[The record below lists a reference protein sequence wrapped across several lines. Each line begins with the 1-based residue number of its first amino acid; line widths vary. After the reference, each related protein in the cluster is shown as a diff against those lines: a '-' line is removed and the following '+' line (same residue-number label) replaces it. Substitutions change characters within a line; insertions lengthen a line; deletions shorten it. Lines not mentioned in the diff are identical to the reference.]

1 VAHRDR
7 RDDAQAHRLSAEVLS
22 SRALNRALLERQHL
36 LRRADMPVKD
46 MVEHLVGLQAQEIM
60 PPYYGL
66 WSRLDGFDPNELG
79 RLLQER
85 KVVRL
90 WLMRGTIHLAT
101 VEDALAF
108 KPLTQVVAERQH
120 RGGHYGRRMAGVD
133 IEALVET
140 ARELLA
146 EEPLGGRELGRRL
159 VARGFGDDA
168 EAIGNAA
175 RTHLPLVQVTPRGV
189 WGQRGQA
196 KLATIDSW
204 TGRELERE
212 PSIDDFVLRYLRAF
226 GPASVADIQ
235 NWSGLTRLREVVE
248 RLRERLVVFQ
258 DESGRELF
266 DLPDALRPDPD
277 VPAPVRLLGEYDN
290 VLLGHADRTR
300 IVPAGFPWAAMRAP
314 RRFVSNL
321 LVDGVLRAT
330 WWLEREGNAAA
341 IVGIRPF
348 GRLSN
353 QDRDDVEFEAQRMVD
368 FAAAEAT
375 TRDVRFEDPVR

>member
-7 RDDAQAHRLSAEVLS
+7 RDDAQARRLSAEVLS
-22 SRALNRALLERQHL
+22 RSELNRALLERQHL
-36 LRRADMPVKD
+36 LRRADIPVRD

-66 WSRLDGFDPNELG
+66 WSRIDGFDPNELG
-79 RLLQER
+79 RLLEER
-85 KVVRL
+85 EVVRL

-120 RGGHYGRRMAGVD
+120 RGGHFSRRMGGAD
-133 IEALVET
+133 IEALLKT

-159 VARGFGDDA
+159 VVRGFGDDP
-168 EAIGNAA
+168 EAIANAA
-175 RTHLPLVQVTPRGV
+175 RTHLPLVQVTPRGI

-196 KLATIDSW
+196 KLATIQSW
-204 TGRELERE
+204 TGRELEPE

-235 NWSGLTRLREVVE
+235 NWSGLTRLTEVVE
-248 RLRERLVVFQ
+248 RLRERLVAFQ
-258 DESGRELF
+258 DERGRELF
-266 DLPDALRPDPD
+266 DLPDAPRPEPD

-290 VLLGHADRTR
+290 VLLGHADRKR
-300 IVPAGFPWAAMRAP
+300 IIPADFPWAAMLAP
-314 RRFVSNL
+314 GRFVNNL
-321 LVDGVLRAT
+321 LVDGELRAT
-330 WWLEREGNAAA
+330 WWLERPGKATALL
-341 IVGIRPF
+341 GIRPF
-348 GRLSN
+348 GRLSK
-353 QDRDDVEFEAQRMVD
+353 QDREEVEAEAQRMVD

-375 TRDVRFEDPVR
+375 ARDVRFENPV